1 MHPMAESATQTITI
15 DATPERCF
23 AIATDFERYPEWAQD
38 VKQAVVKGRD
48 EAGRATEVD
57 YRASALGRSTHYT
70 LHYDYS
76 DAPERLS
83 WKLVKGDIMRACD
96 GSYQFTASASDPGVT
111 EVVYAL
117 SIELVVPLPGF
128 VKRRAEVR
136 ILNTVKELKARAEA

>member
-1 MHPMAESATQTITI
+1 MPPMAESATQTITI
-15 DATPERCF
+15 EATPEHCF
-23 AIATDFERYPEWAQD
+23 AIAADFEHYPEWAQD
-38 VKQAVVKGRD
+38 VKQAVVKARD
-48 EAGRATEVD
+48 DDGRATDVE

-96 GSYQFTASASDPGVT
+96 GSYQFTASAADPGLT
-111 EVVYAL
+111 EVTYTL

-136 ILNTVKELKARAEA
+136 ILNTVKELKVRAES

>member
-1 MHPMAESATQTITI
+1 MRPMAESATQTITVE
-15 DATPERCF
+15 ATPEHCY

-38 VKQAVVKGRD
+38 VKEAVVKSRD
-48 EAGRATEVD
+48 DQGRATDVEF
-57 YRASALGRSTHYT
+57 RASALGRSTHYT

-76 DAPERLS
+76 DAPERLA

-96 GSYQFTASASDPGVT
+96 GSYRFTPSASDPSTT
-111 EVVYAL
+111 EVVYDL